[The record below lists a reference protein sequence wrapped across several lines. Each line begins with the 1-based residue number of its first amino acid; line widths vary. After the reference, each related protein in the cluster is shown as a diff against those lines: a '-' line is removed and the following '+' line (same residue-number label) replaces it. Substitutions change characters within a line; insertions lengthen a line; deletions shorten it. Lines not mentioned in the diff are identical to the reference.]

1 MEKQWMVRE
10 TITTERPIDRMEA
23 VRIFGEEAV
32 ANYEQNGGK
41 LLKLKTKTRTEKITK
56 SYTNK
61 SELEKYPINW
71 DIEIIK

>member
-61 SELEKYPINW
+61 SELEKYPIN
-71 DIEIIK
+71 